1 MLIRN
6 FSHKG
11 LQRLYD
17 EGQTK
22 GVPAACLKKLRRMLA
37 FLDAMDSEN
46 ELRNLSL
53 WKTHQL
59 KGDRKGTWSFHVTG
73 NWCLTFSVAQDELSD
88 VNFEDYH

>member
-1 MLIRN
+1 MRSSLDLAQGAG
-6 FSHKG
+6 FTC
-11 LQRLYD
+11 
-17 EGQTK
+17 QTK
-22 GVPAACLKKLRRMLA
+22 GVPAACVKKLRRMLA
-37 FLDAMDSEN
+37 LLDAMESEN

-73 NWCLTFSVAQDELSD
+73 NWCLTFSVAEDDLRD